1 MDLMRRRSEPGMSL
15 PKAWP
20 DGGFN
25 WKKPKKILAVDDD
38 QSITLVVQMSLQSE
52 GYEVVTARNGREALE
67 MVREHQPDMVV
78 MDVMMPIM
86 DGLSALR
93 ILKED
98 ESTADIPVIMLTAR
112 TSEADVLSG
121 WLRGAD
127 MYMTKPFDP
136 WQLIANVNNIFF
148 EDSKS
153 DEEYFEKKQ

>member
-1 MDLMRRRSEPGMSL
+1 MDLMRRRSEAQMSL
-15 PKAWP
+15 QNAWP

-38 QSITLVVQMSLQSE
+38 QSITLVVQMSLQAE
-52 GYEVVTARNGREALE
+52 GYEVITARNGREALE

-98 ESTADIPVIMLTAR
+98 EATAELPIIMLTAR
-112 TSEADVLSG
+112 ATEADVLSG

>member
-1 MDLMRRRSEPGMSL
+1 
-15 PKAWP
+15 
-20 DGGFN
+20 
-25 WKKPKKILAVDDD
+25 VDDD